1 MVEVTVEVTVKV
13 TVKVKVEVT
22 VEVTVK
28 VTVKVTVQ
36 VHLFNHLSLSLN
48 AHLQGQRNRFQDR
61 REILLLKT
69 EQIQLKES
77 VSLQPGGRRGGAVS
91 LCSSRTPNWS

>member
-13 TVKVKVEVT
+13 TVKVA
-22 VEVTVK
+22 VK

-36 VHLFNHLSLSLN
+36 VHLFNHLALSLN

-77 VSLQPGGRRGGAVS
+77 VSLQTGGRRRGAVS
-91 LCSSRTPNWS
+91 LCSSPPPNWS

>member
-1 MVEVTVEVTVKV
+1 MMVMMVMMVMMTMEVTVE
-13 TVKVKVEVT
+13 
-22 VEVTVK
+22 

-91 LCSSRTPNWS
+91 LCSSPPPNWSQLKFECFGE